1 MKNSRIITDAALD
14 VDAGWET
21 DFEAAKVLAKASGKY
36 LLVDFTGSD
45 WCVWCSKLKNEVFGQ
60 DYFKTEAPKK
70 FILVELDIPRAK
82 GEMTPERIARNRKLS
97 KQYGVRSYP
106 TILLMDAEGIV
117 FAKSG
122 YRPGGPEKY
131 IEYLNS
137 MIKDKKAFDKAFD
150 KLISQA
156 DKAKGLE
163 KAKLLDKALKTA
175 PISIRKCR
183 TDLIKQIID
192 LDKDDKAGLKT
203 KYEFISAMNEL
214 DDTRPP
220 GESDPAEIKAFGVD
234 CLARVVALEKKY
246 GIDGT
251 NRQRILSMKAKY
263 TFYSDDLAGS
273 KKILE
278 TAIAV
283 DAESELARS
292 MKHSL
297 AFVNERLIAKRPKK
311 KTD

>member
-1 MKNSRIITDAALD
+1 MA
-14 VDAGWET
+14 
-21 DFEAAKVLAKASGKY
+21 
-36 LLVDFTGSD
+36 
-45 WCVWCSKLKNEVFGQ
+45 
-60 DYFKTEAPKK
+60 
-70 FILVELDIPRAK
+70 
-82 GEMTPERIARNRKLS
+82 PERIARNRKLS
-97 KQYGVRSYP
+97 RQYGVRSYP

-150 KLISQA
+150 KLIFQA

-175 PISIRKCR
+175 PISIHKLR
-183 TDLIKQIID
+183 TDLVKQIID
-192 LDKDDKAGLKT
+192 LDKDDKAGLKS

-220 GESDPAEIKAFGVD
+220 DESDPTEIKAFGVD
-234 CLARVVALEKKY
+234 CLARVVSLEKKY
-246 GIDGT
+246 CIDET

-263 TFYSDDLAGS
+263 MFYSDDLAGS

-278 TAIAV
+278 IAIAV
-283 DAESELARS
+283 DAESELAQS

-297 AFVNERLIAKRPKK
+297 AFVNERMMAK
-311 KTD
+311 KTEEEN